1 MSRIVNRLVR
11 WQRQTLYVTG
21 ILLLFTG
28 VLWLAVHYSVGAGA
42 GELPHPVEA
51 WSMRLHGVA
60 AFAALFLFG
69 VLAAIHVPQGWRQT
83 FHYRWAG
90 QRNTGLTL
98 CVLAAVL
105 AVTGYMLY
113 YFAPD
118 PIRPSLGWI
127 HAVAGVAMGGLILF
141 HRRNRNAA
149 DDAREQEK

>member
-1 MSRIVNRLVR
+1 M
-11 WQRQTLYVTG
+11 
-21 ILLLFTG
+21 LLLFTG

-51 WSMRLHGVA
+51 WSMRLHGLA
-60 AFAALFLFG
+60 AFAALFMLG

-83 FHYRWAG
+83 FRYRWAG

-98 CVLAAVL
+98 CALAAVL

-118 PIRPSLGWI
+118 PIRPALGWV
-127 HAVAGVAMGGLILF
+127 HAVAGVAMAALILV
-141 HRRNRNAA
+141 HRRSRNS
-149 DDAREQEK
+149 EQRPRGF